1 MIDLDQFE
9 ERAAIME
16 FDGGL
21 SRFQAETRAAQAQGK
36 QRREVLDEVGRRNS
50 ARAQDQREAHVGNH
64 GDALPRVQP
73 ASEEKARPVPERD
86 VQA

>member
-21 SRFQAETRAAQAQGK
+21 SRFRAETLAAQAQGR
-36 QRREVLDEVGRRNS
+36 QRKEVLDEIGKRGKNENLQKV
-50 ARAQDQREAHVGNH
+50 
-64 GDALPRVQP
+64 
-73 ASEEKARPVPERD
+73 
-86 VQA
+86 

>member
-21 SRFQAETRAAQAQGK
+21 SRFQAETRAAQAQGR
-36 QRREVLDEVGRRNS
+36 QRREVLDEIGRRNS
-50 ARAQDQREAHVGNH
+50 ARSRDQREAHVGDH
-64 GDALPRVQP
+64 GDALPRVQRTP
-73 ASEEKARPVPERD
+73 KEEARPVPERH

>member
-21 SRFQAETRAAQAQGK
+21 SRFRAETLAAQAQGK
-36 QRREVLDEVGRRNS
+36 QRREVLDEIGKRHI
-50 ARAQDQREAHVGNH
+50 ARQRDH
-64 GDALPRVQP
+64 GAATERHSQGDLSSVQSV
-73 ASEEKARPVPERD
+73 SEKQERPLPERH
-86 VQA
+86 V